1 MFKYLIAAFKIL
13 VFGVTLQIASSTSL
27 LAQVK
32 AIKVEKT
39 IVKQLEVN
47 EKTNLVIRANK
58 ADVNFITTSNE
69 TLTITA
75 VLSSK
80 HKDKQIAEEEL
91 SMQRMN
97 VSQKGNFIS
106 VVNYVQIDDIS
117 SKPTSELKVIYTIE
131 IPNKGAFNIK
141 VINDFGKIS
150 SSNINAKLDVESK
163 FCVTQIIN
171 HTGEIELNDDFGT
184 VLLRE
189 VNGEL
194 DLKTSRTE
202 LTIENH
208 RGDFIIRSNFSKLF
222 LENSTPTVSS
232 SINDKHSEITIF
244 QRCFSCY
251 QYPFALEKS
260 EFSFPEGTN
269 VNYDVQTETKV
280 QGLIHPE
287 KSKPIIN
294 ITSVSGI
301 VTLK

>member
-163 FCVTQIIN
+163 FCVTQVTN

-208 RGDFIIRSNFSKLF
+208 KGDFTIRSNFSKLF

-244 QRCFSCY
+244 QRCFSCF

-269 VNYDVQTETKV
+269 VNYDVQTDTKV